1 MGDIQSDTHSGG
13 QKDRRTYTVRET
25 FRRTEGRHTIRHTFR
40 RTEGH
45 TYIYT
50 VRETFRRSEGQTYI
64 YSQRNIQ
71 EDRWETYSQT
81 HIQADRRTY
90 IHIQSEKH
98 SGGQMGDIQSDTHS
112 GGQKDRHT
120 YTVRETF
127 RRTIKH
133 VLTEVK

>member
-1 MGDIQSDTHSGG
+1 MGDIQPDTHSGE
-13 QKDRRTYTVRET
+13 QKETYSQAHIQVDRRIDIHKQSDKHSGEQKNRHIYTVRET
-25 FRRTEGRHTIRHTFR
+25 FRRTEGRLTIRHTFR

-71 EDRWETYSQT
+71 ADRWETYSQT

-98 SGGQMGDIQSDTHS
+98 SGGLSSMSS
-112 GGQKDRHT
+112 LR
-120 YTVRETF
+120 
-127 RRTIKH
+127 
-133 VLTEVK
+133 